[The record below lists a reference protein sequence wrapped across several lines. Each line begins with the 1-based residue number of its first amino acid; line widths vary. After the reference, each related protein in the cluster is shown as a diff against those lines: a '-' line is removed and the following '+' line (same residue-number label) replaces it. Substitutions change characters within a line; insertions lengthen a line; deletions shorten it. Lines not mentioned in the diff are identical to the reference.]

1 LTRIE
6 SVIRDRHEAR
16 DKATWTRG
24 VVVRFRVLVDCH
36 QYPLLRADSLSAV
49 ALTLTT
55 CIFTSRKYMVTS
67 GADETVE
74 GLQKRAYVA

>member
-1 LTRIE
+1 
-6 SVIRDRHEAR
+6 
-16 DKATWTRG
+16 
-24 VVVRFRVLVDCH
+24 VRFRVLVDGH
-36 QYPLLRADSLSAV
+36 QHPLLRADSLSAV